1 MSPHVHVWKLNVSVL
16 CGLRSHFLLLHLCV
30 SSVFGLG
37 HFSSYIAAG
46 NLVKEIRTLRMT
58 GPADHLRWQIPKF
71 NLKPFL
77 YYQELIFL
85 IIEWKIL
92 F

>member
-1 MSPHVHVWKLNVSVL
+1 MSLHSHVWKLNVLFL
-16 CGLRSHFLLLHLCV
+16 CGLRSHLLLFLLHV
-30 SSVFGLG
+30 YTVFSLG
-37 HFSSYIAAG
+37 HFFSYVAAE

-58 GPADHLRWQIPKF
+58 GPANYLRWQIPKF
-71 NLKPFL
+71 NLKPFF